1 MAGGGR
7 RLSEVLREQQ
17 EPFLLHGEPCCSVAD
32 EGARASWGRAVRRAL
47 PRWRWD
53 GLAAGCFPC
62 ATRCKRESF
71 RPLPRA
77 GHARC
82 DEGVVGM
89 ESDGD
94 DGARRLSPV
103 SVLDVLR
110 CSDDEEWSSSPT
122 LSDCKPY
129 TTLLLTSPFQGAFS
143 SVSRVIPINNSPWFH
158 ALLLDKYRGGGGG
171 RRRQAIVDARELAAT
186 RPAHRREV
194 GGGVEEGGFV
204 LGADRGGHRKSPGA
218 CGAGPVDLHVHVGEG
233 VARGGG
239 GRAGGRERGGH
250 DLRGHERGGR
260 ARHGRAVANRSAP
273 CPS

>member
-122 LSDCKPY
+122 LSDWEEEEDDDDRPSS
-129 TTLLLTSPFQGAFS
+129 TPGSSPPPDPLTDEKSEEEWRKVVS
-143 SVSRVIPINNSPWFH
+143 SWERIAGDIARVP
-158 ALLLDKYRGGGGG
+158 ALAELDLSTSMSMS
-171 RRRQAIVDARELAAT
+171 AREWHGEAEAE
-186 RPAHRREV
+186 RV
-194 GGGVEEGGFV
+194 GASVEAMIFEDMS
-204 LGADRGGHRKSPGA
+204 A
-218 CGAGPVDLHVHVGEG
+218 E
-233 VARGGG
+233 
-239 GRAGGRERGGH
+239 
-250 DLRGHERGGR
+250 
-260 ARHGRAVANRSAP
+260 AVRDMVEL
-273 CPS
+273 